1 MPIPTQR
8 DLEQA
13 RKTLTGWVAGQLPG
27 AIELEL
33 SEVTG
38 PAFTGFSN
46 ETLMFDATWIAADGR
61 PRQQGMVVRVKP
73 TGHTVFL
80 ESEFEVQYRIM
91 EILGRETDVAVP
103 ALIGFEE
110 DATLLGAPFFVMDKV
125 EGRIPTDDPPYHT
138 GGWLTEVAPAERQSI
153 WWSGL
158 EAMARVHR
166 LDWRQLGL
174 EFLDKPARGRPGLEQ
189 QLRYYEEYFDWA
201 KQGQA
206 NPVAEAALAWITANA
221 PGRDEPV
228 GLCWGDA
235 RIGNMIFQDGACVA
249 VLDWEMVTLGNPVQD
264 LAWWLFLDRH
274 HSEGMSV
281 ERLAGFPS
289 HADTVARW
297 QELTGYDASPE
308 MLVFYEIFAAF
319 RFAVVMQRLGRMI
332 IDSGLLPEDSDFGI
346 NNTVTTLLARSLE
359 RQT

>member
-1 MPIPTQR
+1 MPIPAQR

-13 RKTLTGWVAGQLPG
+13 RKTLTGWLARKFPDATDLD
-27 AIELEL
+27 L

-46 ETLMFDATWIAADGR
+46 ETLMFDASWVTSDGS
-61 PRQQGMVVRVKP
+61 PTHQGMVVRVKP

-80 ESEFEVQYRIM
+80 EAEFEVQYRIM
-91 EILGRETDVAVP
+91 QILGRETDVPVP

-110 DATLLGAPFFVMDKV
+110 DASLLGAPFLVMEKI

-138 GGWLTEVAPAERQSI
+138 GGWLTEVDPAERESI

-158 EAMARVHR
+158 DAMARVHR

-174 EFLDKPARGRPGLEQ
+174 DFLNKPSRGRPGFDQ
-189 QLRYYEEYFDWA
+189 QLHYYEQYFEWA
-201 KQGQA
+201 RQGQA
-206 NPVAEAALAWITANA
+206 NPIAEAGLAWIKAHA
-221 PGRDEPV
+221 PGVDEPV
-228 GLCWGDA
+228 GLCWGDS
-235 RIGNMIFQDGACVA
+235 RIGNMIFRDGACVA

-274 HSEGMSV
+274 HSEGMGV
-281 ERLAGFPS
+281 ERLAGFPT
-289 HADTVARW
+289 HAETVTRW
-297 QELTGYDASPE
+297 EELTGYTASPE
-308 MLVFYEIFAAF
+308 QLAFYEIFAAF

-332 IDSGLLPEDSDFGI
+332 IDSGLVPEDSDFGV
-346 NNTVTTLLARSLE
+346 NNAVTTLLARSLE
-359 RQT
+359 QQS

>member
-1 MPIPTQR
+1 MPINSQR

-13 RKTLTGWVAGQLPG
+13 RKTLTGWLAGQLPG
-27 AIELEL
+27 ATDIDL

-46 ETLMFDATWIAADGR
+46 ETLMFDARWVSGDGQ
-61 PRQQGMVVRVKP
+61 PRQQGMVARVKP

-80 ESEFEVQYRIM
+80 ESEFEVQYRM
-91 EILGRETDVAVP
+91 MQILGQHTDVPVP
-103 ALIGFEE
+103 ALIGYEE
-110 DATLLGAPFFVMDKV
+110 DANLLGAPFFVMDKI

-138 GGWLTEVAPAERQSI
+138 GGWLTDVDPSEREAI

-158 EAMARVHR
+158 DTMARIHR

-174 EFLDKPARGRPGLEQ
+174 DFLDKPGRGRPGFEQ
-189 QLRYYEEYFDWA
+189 QLRYYKEYFDWA
-201 KQGQA
+201 RQGQA
-206 NPVAEAALAWITANA
+206 NPVAEAALVWITANA
-221 PGRDEPV
+221 PGPDELV

-235 RIGNMIFQDGACVA
+235 RIGNMIFREGACVA

-281 ERLAGFPS
+281 ERLEGFPT
-289 HADTVARW
+289 HADTVTRW
-297 QELTGYDASPE
+297 EELTGYTTTRDQLA
-308 MLVFYEIFAAF
+308 FYEIFAAF

-332 IDSGLLPEDSDFGI
+332 IDSGLLPEDSDFGT
-346 NNTVTTLLARSLE
+346 NNTVTTLLATSLE
-359 RQT
+359 RQS